1 MEQNE
6 FKTLIKKLIKE
17 QIQNIDPDNKLD
29 LGRLAGKSV
38 DDNHLKLLEMAAMYK
53 ALHDMF
59 KDENDI
65 LDEPPRERAI
75 HMLHASLS
83 RIFRSEYI
91 KYKDL
96 KSK

>member
-6 FKTLIKKLIKE
+6 FKALIKKLIKE
-17 QIQNIDPDNKLD
+17 QVQNVDPDNKLD
-29 LGRLAGKSV
+29 LGRLAGVSV

-59 KDENDI
+59 KNQDDI
-65 LDEPPRERAI
+65 LVNPPREHAI
-75 HMLHASLS
+75 HTLHASLS
-83 RIFRSEYI
+83 RIFRSEYR
-91 KYKDL
+91 KYKRL